1 MDPERAHLRR
11 FLEAQGV
18 DANRSGV
25 MARQLQK
32 RAGQI
37 AAERGIHRVDA
48 MEHLLK
54 VVVYGSRGEVY
65 PGIDGNE
72 AGCPEKQAG
81 NPHKQGD

>member
-1 MDPERAHLRR
+1 MDLDRERLRR

-18 DANRSGV
+18 DAKRSGV
-25 MARQLQK
+25 MARQLEK

-37 AAERGIHRVDA
+37 AAERGIDRVDA

-54 VVVYGSRGEVY
+54 VLIYGSRGEVY
-65 PGIDGNE
+65 PGKAPNE
-72 AGCPEKQAG
+72 ASSREKQVG